1 MQVETL
7 NRTLQKTRIGEGL
20 CDDEINQLVKAGK
33 MLTIKAGTV
42 LLQEGEANDTLFVLI
57 EGDIEVIKGK
67 QSFHDNPH
75 LGHHLGRVCPGEVIG
90 ELGFLLRLPPLVTF
104 RAVTDSRVFTLK
116 QGCFE
121 QLKALD
127 SRIGDKLTVQLARA
141 FDDDLKR
148 LICEVIDLLNDHDSL
163 LKAIEGLRHTSSSE
177 DLEKM
182 RRTLIAKAEE
192 VRDNQ
197 LRLQQRF
204 SHLDRELDKTKTA
217 RREARMVI
225 VFAAGALGAVLVT
238 YILNKA
244 NILPNFS
251 AEQQV
256 YPATIPYLTEEE
268 CAKREGA
275 IWREGQCIDFV
286 HSPNF

>member
-7 NRTLQKTRIGEGL
+7 SRTLQQTRIGEGL
-20 CDDEINQLVKAGK
+20 CDDELNQLLKAGEMSTVKAG
-33 MLTIKAGTV
+33 TI

-67 QSFHDNPH
+67 HSFHDNPY
-75 LGHHLGRVCPGEVIG
+75 LGHHLGRVCPGEIIG
-90 ELGFLLRLPPLVTF
+90 ELGFLLKLPPLVTF
-104 RAVTDSRVFTLK
+104 RAVTDSQVFALK

-121 QLKALD
+121 KLKALD
-127 SRIGDKLTVQLARA
+127 SRVGDKLTVQLARA
-141 FDDDLKR
+141 FDDDLQR
-148 LICEVIDLLNDHDSL
+148 LIGEVIDLLNDHDSL
-163 LKAIEGLRHTSSSE
+163 LKTIESLQHIWSNE

-182 RRTLIAKAEE
+182 RHTLISKAEE
-192 VRDNQ
+192 LRDNQ

-204 SHLDRELDKTKTA
+204 SRLDRELDKTKTA
-217 RREARMVI
+217 RREARMVM

-238 YILNKA
+238 YLVNRL

-251 AEQQV
+251 AEQRI
-256 YPATIPYLTEEE
+256 YPATIPNLTEED

-275 IWREGQCIDFV
+275 IWREGQCIDFG
-286 HSPNF
+286 HNPNF